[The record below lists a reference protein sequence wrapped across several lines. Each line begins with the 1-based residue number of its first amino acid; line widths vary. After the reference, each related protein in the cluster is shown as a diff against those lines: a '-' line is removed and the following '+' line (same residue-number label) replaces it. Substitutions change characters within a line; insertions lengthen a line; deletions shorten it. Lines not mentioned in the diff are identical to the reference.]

1 METLEQKHPTA
12 NENGAPSIARPD
24 GGNGASEPSDARRS
38 TRKFYL
44 LATGVTV
51 LFALP
56 LYELVRLS
64 LKSELH
70 SHLLLIPV
78 VSWYVW
84 KFLDGKR
91 PEASGAGVPPDASSL
106 AVPTGVLQ
114 PGRPKDGGSR
124 DGCPTSIPRGAVL
137 AAALGW
143 VALGL
148 YIFLRR
154 TKSLPVTEYLWA
166 GVLGYLLVLLG
177 VAWRTVGWQRLKQH
191 QFSIWFL
198 AFFIPLPLAVTDG
211 MSVALQHGTAEVTDW
226 MLQLSGLPVLRE
238 GLMFQLP
245 RLAIRVAEECSGV
258 RSTLVLF
265 ITSLIAGKMFLRT
278 GWKRAALALATIP
291 LGLLRNA
298 ARITVLG
305 WLSVHV
311 DAGIINGPLHHQG
324 GPIFFALSLG
334 PLFGLLWWFKRSESS
349 KTTTKH

>member
-1 METLEQKHPTA
+1 MRMETEKQKISPDA
-12 NENGAPSIARPD
+12 KAAPDVVRR
-24 GGNGASEPSDARRS
+24 AS
-38 TRKFYL
+38 RKFFL
-44 LATGVTV
+44 LAAGVTL

-84 KFLDGKR
+84 RFLDGKKS
-91 PEASGAGVPPDASSL
+91 EASGV
-106 AVPTGVLQ
+106 
-114 PGRPKDGGSR
+114 
-124 DGCPTSIPRGAVL
+124 GCPARIPASAVL
-137 AAALGW
+137 AEAFGLLAM
-143 VALGL
+143 GL
-148 YIFLRR
+148 YFYLRR
-154 TKSLPVTEYLWA
+154 TGGLPVTEYLWA

-177 VAWRTVGWQRLKQH
+177 VALRTVGWGRLRPH

-198 AFFIPLPLAVTDG
+198 AFFIPLPLAVTDR
-211 MSVALQHGTAEVTDW
+211 MSIALQHGSAEVTDW
-226 MLQLSGLPVLRE
+226 MLQLTGLPVLRE

-245 RLAIRVAEECSGV
+245 RLVIKVAEECSGV

-265 ITSLIAGKMFLRT
+265 ITSLIAGKMFLQT

-305 WLSVHV
+305 WLSVNV

-324 GPIFFALSLG
+324 GPIFFALSLV
-334 PLFGLLWWFKRSESS
+334 PLFGLLWYFKRSESS
-349 KTTTKH
+349 KSTKKS